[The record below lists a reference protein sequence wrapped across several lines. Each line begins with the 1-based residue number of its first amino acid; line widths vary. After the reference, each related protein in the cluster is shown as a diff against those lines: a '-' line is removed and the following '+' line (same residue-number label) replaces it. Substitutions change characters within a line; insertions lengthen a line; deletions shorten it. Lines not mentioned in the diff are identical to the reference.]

1 MGRGPRLP
9 GVMKQPKWAHVDRR
23 LTSPRP
29 GRNVRRG
36 FALHARQ
43 RGGHDRRRRGRCAAQ
58 CTAGLLCAP
67 RACALTQPLA
77 FGVRSGGAQHF
88 AKNQS
93 GQRRACSHIF
103 LLGKGC
109 FLQAEGSRTVCGCP
123 QSGYKR
129 DKALARSRVMRLWR
143 NVRYKARR
151 FCGNPMDGSGIAAC
165 FPSASL
171 TKAPSA
177 NQCPPHNAQPA
188 SHAVHLLP
196 HSRFCAMK

>member
-1 MGRGPRLP
+1 MVIGDLPPPPRTQLAP
-9 GVMKQPKWAHVDRR
+9 GLCPTCAPAWR
-23 LTSPRP
+23 PRP
-29 GRNVRRG
+29 SAPRQVRRAMHG
-36 FALHARQ
+36 GSALRAARLRSHAAACIR
-43 RGGHDRRRRGRCAAQ
+43 RPLRRRAAF
-58 CTAGLLCAP
+58 CE
-67 RACALTQPLA
+67 
-77 FGVRSGGAQHF
+77 
-88 AKNQS
+88 NQS
-93 GQRRACSHIF
+93 GRRRACSHIF
-103 LLGKGC
+103 RLGKGC

-188 SHAVHLLP
+188 LIRTPCTFSLTAASAP
-196 HSRFCAMK
+196 

>member
-1 MGRGPRLP
+1 M
-9 GVMKQPKWAHVDRR
+9 
-23 LTSPRP
+23 
-29 GRNVRRG
+29 RRG
-36 FALHARQ
+36 FALPARQ
-43 RGGHDRRRRGRCAAQ
+43 RGGHARRRRGRCAAQ

-88 AKNQS
+88 AKTKVGGGGPAHTSS
-93 GQRRACSHIF
+93 GLAKAAFYTLRAAAQCAAAPSM
-103 LLGKGC
+103 
-109 FLQAEGSRTVCGCP
+109 ST
-123 QSGYKR
+123 S
-129 DKALARSRVMRLWR
+129 ALRLWPAR
-143 NVRYKARR
+143 ASCAYGVRCKARR

-165 FPSASL
+165 SPSSGS